1 MPRIKNLESIVY
13 AENLA
18 QAMMELYDFTSKYDF
33 DELTE
38 PQKHF
43 YIN

>member
-1 MPRIKNLESIVY
+1 MPRIKNLESIVN

-18 QAMMELYDFTSKYDF
+18 QAMMELYDFTCKYDF

-38 PQKHF
+38 PQKYF